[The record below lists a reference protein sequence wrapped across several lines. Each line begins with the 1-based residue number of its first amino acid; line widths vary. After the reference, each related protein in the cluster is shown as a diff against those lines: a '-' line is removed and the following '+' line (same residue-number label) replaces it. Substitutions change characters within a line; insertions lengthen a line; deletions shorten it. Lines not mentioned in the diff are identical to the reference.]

1 MEPLVTSMLKP
12 VPFYFLR
19 HGQTDWN
26 LAKRLQGQTDI
37 PLNATGRAQA
47 HIARGLVAKL
57 PITKVFS
64 SDLSRAL
71 ETAVIVTTDVA
82 IPVTIATEVR
92 EVTLGEADGRQRGPW
107 YQQWKSGEL
116 AIAGAESRENFSER
130 VAKGLN
136 AILKDDELALIVSH
150 GGVYS
155 VLTDYLQIDLT
166 QKIDNCMLILFQP
179 VAESINKWSIEVIS

>member
-1 MEPLVTSMLKP
+1 MLKP

-47 HIARGLVAKL
+47 LAAKAL
-57 PITKVFS
+57 ITKLRLTKVCS
-64 SDLSRAL
+64 SDLSRAY
-71 ETAVIVTTDVA
+71 ETAEIVTTDLRLPIITVSG
-82 IPVTIATEVR
+82 IR

-107 YQQWKSGEL
+107 YLRWKSGEL
-116 AIAGAESRENFSER
+116 AIAGAETRADFSDR
-130 VAKGLN
+130 IVAGIN
-136 AILKDDELALIVSH
+136 NILEDGELTLIVSH

-155 VLTDYLQIDLT
+155 ALTDQLNIKLSQRIE
-166 QKIDNCMLILFQP
+166 NCMLIYFQP
-179 VAESINKWSIEVIS
+179 VVGSNNNWMIEVIS